1 MPGKRG
7 HRLLNRLIRITDL
20 RLPFAAQ
27 RDQLVRQRQWLI
39 DLDRLLDPVEPPA
52 SAAAVAR
59 QVQAYLDQLQTS
71 QAASGDAW
79 DQQVAGHIVQTF
91 RNRWW
96 GLFACYDV
104 AGLPRTNNELETF
117 LRRLKTGQRR
127 ITGRKNVHDFI
138 VRYGRFA
145 AFLDET
151 ESQQTLLAR
160 LLEVPLSAFEQARTH
175 LDLIQER
182 AEKRHRFRHDQP
194 IFLAALETRWAAACT
209 LPVAS

>member
-1 MPGKRG
+1 V
-7 HRLLNRLIRITDL
+7 TDL
-20 RLPFAAQ
+20 RLSFVAQ

-52 SAAAVAR
+52 SGSVVAQ
-59 QVQAYLDQLQTS
+59 QVQAYLDQLQVS
-71 QAASGDAW
+71 QAANGDAW
-79 DQQVAGHIVQTF
+79 DQRVADHIVQTF

-104 AGLPRTNNELETF
+104 VGLPRTNNELETF

-145 AFLDET
+145 AFLDDT
-151 ESQQTLLAR
+151 ESPSALLKR
-160 LLEVPLSAFEQARTH
+160 LSEVPLGAFEYERAQ
-175 LDLIQER
+175 LDVIQEL
-182 AEKRHRFRHDQP
+182 AGKRHRFRHDQP
-194 IFLAALETRWAAACT
+194 IFLAALETRWTAACT
-209 LPVAS
+209 LSVSL